1 VATYQKNKAPEAAEI
16 KRERQAE
23 AAREGAAAMAEYQA
37 DIIATREKTAK
48 LRAMRLAFEAKQE
61 SKAAQAPVS
70 TSSARNKLALTPK
83 TSARSKSS
91 APAAR
96 SKKPSVARA
105 KKSPAAKKPAARK
118 AASR

>member
-1 VATYQKNKAPEAAEI
+1 MATYQKNKTPEAAEI

-48 LRAMRLAFEAKQE
+48 LRALRLAQEAKQE
-61 SKAAQAPVS
+61 AKAAQAPKAPVQ
-70 TSSARNKLALTPK
+70 T
-83 TSARSKSS
+83 KSP
-91 APAAR
+91 AP
-96 SKKPSVARA
+96 VARA
-105 KKSPAAKKPAARK
+105 KKPTSVNRAKKAAPAKKVAGKK

>member
-1 VATYQKNKAPEAAEI
+1 VATYQKNKTPEAAEI

-48 LRAMRLAFEAKQE
+48 LRALRLAREARQAAKI
-61 SKAAQAPVS
+61 AQAPQAPVQ
-70 TSSARNKLALTPK
+70 PK
-83 TSARSKSS
+83 KT
-91 APAAR
+91 API
-96 SKKPSVARA
+96 ARA
-105 KKSPAAKKPAARK
+105 KKPISVTRAKKAAPVKKAAKK